1 MMSRSRTIIDP
12 DRLHNTHPGGMLLN
26 EFMEPLALDADG
38 LADALELSSDR
49 LKAVIT
55 GSKPMDA
62 EIDLR
67 LARYFHMSD
76 GFFMRLQVQHD
87 IIEARRQLEGALE
100 RIAPRAA

>member
-1 MMSRSRTIIDP
+1 MMSRSPTITDP
-12 DRLHNTHPGGMLLN
+12 DRLHNTHPGEMLLT
-26 EFMEPLALDADG
+26 EFMTPLALDADG
-38 LADALELSSDR
+38 LADALKLPSNR

-55 GSKPMDA
+55 GSRPMDA

-67 LARYFHMSD
+67 LARYFRMSD

-87 IIEARRQLEGALE
+87 IIEARRQLEGDLE